1 MDSKT
6 PFLTFYL
13 RSLAERTRLE
23 KKNIKFGFD
32 WVIYNLAI
40 AQDLIPHRLPF
51 FRTGATE
58 LSKPKTEAEFGIDAS
73 FLSRDRKT
81 LTIFVLK
88 DEVLTNATWTAN
100 DFDGDL
106 RRAAAP
112 DLTAPE
118 FNDLKEVRVVLA
130 YNKDEDQTGIRLYE
144 NLVRSFPSVLRDD
157 VRLAFERWNL
167 TVLTEKV
174 KENLLNPSLLPQP
187 FFSLFNYICSQFAD
201 FKHGSDEWDNQL
213 VPNWRRF
220 LRDLLKDQADERTVR
235 LIPVALVILRQYGD
249 SNRTAET
256 GWLDL
261 AEWAMLAAWQVQQTT
276 TNKFVKAAIYEMWVK
291 FYLAEVERYYRA
303 HAAELAAEHSL
314 ELGGVGNYLDPV
326 MAAFLAFWHIG
337 RLGLLALSFSELLP
351 RNNEEQRGV
360 RAKAVHEVA
369 DWLIGLMNANPAALR
384 PLVDLHHI
392 ELYLVWKTLRQANRL
407 GDINGWLHNLH
418 DYLMMRRVGAI
429 PIPFVEASNSI
440 ELVLE
445 HVATAKRPTE
455 FCDQSSVLLLCLI
468 ELCFS
473 LEPAAR
479 DELLAK
485 YYDQLVLGRSD
496 DGDKLD
502 KCEPID
508 LMAWVPP
515 EDWTRKVLVQSL
527 GGEGECQTI
536 EAFEAAFKI
545 GAATLAEKLKAFIDQ
560 SRNVTKTTFPDDL
573 PVGAIILGCIKHRS
587 PLPAETWRLSVFGF
601 NPPLASGSQEQ
612 SSDQPKE
619 YE

>member
-23 KKNIKFGFD
+23 KKNTKFGFD

-201 FKHGSDEWDNQL
+201 FKHGSDEWDKQL

-351 RNNEEQRGV
+351 RSNEEQRQL
-360 RAKAVHEVA
+360 RAKAVNEVA
-369 DWLIGLMNANPAALR
+369 DWLIGLVNANPAALR

-392 ELYLVWKTLRQANRL
+392 ELYLLWKTLRQANRL
-407 GDINGWLHNLH
+407 VDISRWLHNLH
-418 DYLMMRRVGAI
+418 DYLMMRRVGTI
-429 PIPFVEASNSI
+429 PIPFIEASNSI

-445 HVATAKRPTE
+445 HVATAKRPAE

-473 LEPAAR
+473 LEPPAR
-479 DELLAK
+479 DELVAK

-496 DGDKLD
+496 HGEKLG

-508 LMAWVPP
+508 LMAWQPP
-515 EDWTRKVLVQSL
+515 GDWTSKVLLQSL
-527 GGEGECQTI
+527 CGEGECQTI
-536 EAFEAAFKI
+536 ETFEGAFKL
-545 GAATLAEKLKAFIDQ
+545 GAAALADKLKAFIDQ
-560 SRNVTKTTFPDDL
+560 SRSATKTTFPDDL
-573 PVGAIILGCIKHRS
+573 PVGAIILGCIKHGS
-587 PLPAETWRLSVFGF
+587 PLPAEIWRLSVFGLISR
-601 NPPLASGSQEQ
+601 PSTTPSQEQ
-612 SSDQPKE
+612 PRD
-619 YE
+619 